1 VNKWSSKSFTAQLN
15 NLVKLVG
22 QPCSARWNLAAA
34 PADLLARWNL
44 AAAPADL
51 LWEKHCSF
59 AEKYRWSSAEKQK
72 TYVSAKKRI
81 HPSFK
86 WEIPSHP
93 VIEMGDSKTRS
104 C

>member
-34 PADLLARWNL
+34 PADLL
-44 AAAPADL
+44 
-51 LWEKHCSF
+51 WEKYCSF